1 MKSPR
6 VRNVGEASVG
16 RLTAIKATSGDE
28 CIAAFDGAI
37 WLVSGTVFLQH
48 SSEFAVGTHLPL
60 RQQSA
65 AWRLGAPAAKQS
77 KGLMSR
83 ITVIRLIA
91 M

>member
-1 MKSPR
+1 MCT
-6 VRNVGEASVG
+6 
-16 RLTAIKATSGDE
+16 TANAIGGDE
-28 CIAAFDGAI
+28 CSAAFDGAS
-37 WLVSGTVFLQH
+37 WLLSGMVLLQH

-77 KGLMSR
+77 KGLR
-83 ITVIRLIA
+83 RRTTTIRLIA